1 MKLIIAEKP
10 SVAAAYAAALGA
22 KNKKDGYLE
31 GNGCL
36 VTWCIGHLVSLAEA
50 GAYEERYKKWNY
62 EDLPILPEVW
72 QHVVSPGKEKQFSIV
87 KSLMERPDV
96 TELVNGCDA
105 GREGELIFRLV
116 YQQAGCKKPFS
127 RLWLSSMEENAI
139 REGFAHLKP
148 STEYDALYNAAL
160 CRERADWMVGINAS
174 RLFSCLYGQPLA
186 VGRVMTPVL
195 AMTVVREAAIAAFT
209 PEKFYTVDLE
219 LTSGCTASSR
229 RIPEKSVAENLLKA
243 CRKEMVATIQRI
255 TRKEKSENPPPL
267 YDLTTLQRDANRLL
281 GYSAQQTLDYVQ
293 SLYEKKLTTYPRTD
307 SCYITDDD
315 EEMLEEL
322 TEALERFFDITPED
336 VDEAVPRTRRTVN
349 REKVTDHHAILPT
362 RSMLQADLEALP
374 KGEQNVLKLIIARTL
389 MAVSKPFRY
398 LETLLTT
405 ECAGE
410 EFTAKGKE
418 VLEEG
423 WKAVERKV
431 LADILNRKQELTA
444 LPNAAENECGI
455 LNAELKEGQTVGLNG
470 ETYSLADARS
480 LEKALAEKEIK
491 LNTNASLIDPIWKER
506 PAIPEAPMFEM
517 PIELSGKSTEDKLID
532 INKMLHKAG
541 ADCTILSALDEVAWT
556 FNIRGTD
563 VAYNPVVISY
573 AFVSEKE
580 SVLFV
585 NPKKIPAEIAEHLKK
600 EGVTLADYGM
610 LATFLSRL
618 PERTRVFIDSKRTNV
633 AIYNAL
639 PKSSILI
646 EGTSPANHLKSI
658 KNETEI
664 KGFRNAVLKDG
675 IAMTKF
681 YFWLEK
687 MLKAGEKVT
696 ELSAAAKLTALR
708 SEQPQYVMDSFASIS
723 SYGPHGAVVHYSPTP
738 ETDTEL
744 KTDSLYLLDSGA
756 QYLDGTTDITRT
768 IALCDEPSEQ
778 MKKDFTRA
786 LKGTIGIAKCKF
798 PAGIRGCLI
807 DAFARKALWD
817 AGINYLH
824 GTCHGIGH
832 CLNVHEGPQSIR
844 MEENPVILEPGMVMS
859 DEPAIYRP
867 GEYGI
872 RTENMIL
879 IHEDS
884 ETEFGK
890 FLGFETLTL
899 CYIDTKL
906 VIPSMLSVREHA
918 WLNKY
923 HQMVYDLVSPHLTE
937 EEKAWLKEKTAEI

>member
-1 MKLIIAEKP
+1 MKTNIPERI
-10 SVAAAYAAALGA
+10 AALREAMKQHKIDAYIIPTSDPHMSEYPADCWKYREWISGFTGSA
-22 KNKKDGYLE
+22 GTVIITADKAGLWTDSRYFLQASTQLE
-31 GNGCL
+31 GTGIEL
-36 VTWCIGHLVSLAEA
+36 F
-50 GAYEERYKKWNY
+50 KMM
-62 EDLPILPEVW
+62 LPE
-72 QHVVSPGKEKQFSIV
+72 
-87 KSLMERPDV
+87 
-96 TELVNGCDA
+96 
-105 GREGELIFRLV
+105 
-116 YQQAGCKKPFS
+116 
-127 RLWLSSMEENAI
+127 
-139 REGFAHLKP
+139 
-148 STEYDALYNAAL
+148 
-160 CRERADWMVGINAS
+160 
-174 RLFSCLYGQPLA
+174 
-186 VGRVMTPVL
+186 TP
-195 AMTVVREAAIAAFT
+195 T
-209 PEKFYTVDLE
+209 
-219 LTSGCTASSR
+219 
-229 RIPEKSVAENLLKA
+229 IPEF
-243 CRKEMVATIQRI
+243 
-255 TRKEKSENPPPL
+255 
-267 YDLTTLQRDANRLL
+267 LT
-281 GYSAQQTLDYVQ
+281 
-293 SLYEKKLTTYPRTD
+293 
-307 SCYITDDD
+307 
-315 EEMLEEL
+315 
-322 TEALERFFDITPED
+322 
-336 VDEAVPRTRRTVN
+336 
-349 REKVTDHHAILPT
+349 H
-362 RSMLQADLEALP
+362 
-374 KGEQNVLKLIIARTL
+374 
-389 MAVSKPFRY
+389 
-398 LETLLTT
+398 
-405 ECAGE
+405 
-410 EFTAKGKE
+410 
-418 VLEEG
+418 
-423 WKAVERKV
+423 
-431 LADILNRKQELTA
+431 
-444 LPNAAENECGI
+444 
-455 LNAELKEGQTVGLNG
+455 ELKEGQTVGLNG

-618 PERTRVFIDSKRTNV
+618 LEQTRVFIDSKRTNV

-859 DEPAIYRP
+859 DEPAMYRP

-879 IHEDS
+879 IREDS

>member
-1 MKLIIAEKP
+1 MKTNIPERI
-10 SVAAAYAAALGA
+10 AALREAMKQHKIDAYIIPTSDPHMSEYPADCWKYREWISGFTGSA
-22 KNKKDGYLE
+22 GTVIITADKAGLWTDSRYFLQASTQLE
-31 GNGCL
+31 GTGIEL
-36 VTWCIGHLVSLAEA
+36 F
-50 GAYEERYKKWNY
+50 KMM
-62 EDLPILPEVW
+62 LPE
-72 QHVVSPGKEKQFSIV
+72 
-87 KSLMERPDV
+87 
-96 TELVNGCDA
+96 
-105 GREGELIFRLV
+105 
-116 YQQAGCKKPFS
+116 
-127 RLWLSSMEENAI
+127 
-139 REGFAHLKP
+139 
-148 STEYDALYNAAL
+148 
-160 CRERADWMVGINAS
+160 
-174 RLFSCLYGQPLA
+174 
-186 VGRVMTPVL
+186 TP
-195 AMTVVREAAIAAFT
+195 T
-209 PEKFYTVDLE
+209 
-219 LTSGCTASSR
+219 
-229 RIPEKSVAENLLKA
+229 IPEF
-243 CRKEMVATIQRI
+243 
-255 TRKEKSENPPPL
+255 
-267 YDLTTLQRDANRLL
+267 LT
-281 GYSAQQTLDYVQ
+281 
-293 SLYEKKLTTYPRTD
+293 
-307 SCYITDDD
+307 
-315 EEMLEEL
+315 
-322 TEALERFFDITPED
+322 
-336 VDEAVPRTRRTVN
+336 
-349 REKVTDHHAILPT
+349 H
-362 RSMLQADLEALP
+362 
-374 KGEQNVLKLIIARTL
+374 
-389 MAVSKPFRY
+389 
-398 LETLLTT
+398 
-405 ECAGE
+405 
-410 EFTAKGKE
+410 
-418 VLEEG
+418 
-423 WKAVERKV
+423 
-431 LADILNRKQELTA
+431 
-444 LPNAAENECGI
+444 
-455 LNAELKEGQTVGLNG
+455 ELKEGQTVGLNG

-517 PIELSGKSTEDKLID
+517 PIELSGKSTADKLLD

-618 PERTRVFIDSKRTNV
+618 PEQTRVFIDSKRTNV

-658 KNETEI
+658 KNETER

-859 DEPAIYRP
+859 DEPAMYRP

-879 IHEDS
+879 IRKDS

>member
-1 MKLIIAEKP
+1 MKTNIPERI
-10 SVAAAYAAALGA
+10 AALREAMKQHKIDAYIIPTSDPHMSEYPADCWKYREWISGFTGSA
-22 KNKKDGYLE
+22 GTVIITADKAGLWTDSRYFLQASTQLE
-31 GNGCL
+31 GTGIEL
-36 VTWCIGHLVSLAEA
+36 F
-50 GAYEERYKKWNY
+50 KMM
-62 EDLPILPEVW
+62 LPE
-72 QHVVSPGKEKQFSIV
+72 
-87 KSLMERPDV
+87 
-96 TELVNGCDA
+96 
-105 GREGELIFRLV
+105 
-116 YQQAGCKKPFS
+116 
-127 RLWLSSMEENAI
+127 
-139 REGFAHLKP
+139 
-148 STEYDALYNAAL
+148 
-160 CRERADWMVGINAS
+160 
-174 RLFSCLYGQPLA
+174 
-186 VGRVMTPVL
+186 TP
-195 AMTVVREAAIAAFT
+195 T
-209 PEKFYTVDLE
+209 
-219 LTSGCTASSR
+219 
-229 RIPEKSVAENLLKA
+229 IPEF
-243 CRKEMVATIQRI
+243 
-255 TRKEKSENPPPL
+255 
-267 YDLTTLQRDANRLL
+267 LT
-281 GYSAQQTLDYVQ
+281 
-293 SLYEKKLTTYPRTD
+293 
-307 SCYITDDD
+307 
-315 EEMLEEL
+315 
-322 TEALERFFDITPED
+322 
-336 VDEAVPRTRRTVN
+336 
-349 REKVTDHHAILPT
+349 H
-362 RSMLQADLEALP
+362 
-374 KGEQNVLKLIIARTL
+374 
-389 MAVSKPFRY
+389 
-398 LETLLTT
+398 
-405 ECAGE
+405 
-410 EFTAKGKE
+410 
-418 VLEEG
+418 
-423 WKAVERKV
+423 
-431 LADILNRKQELTA
+431 
-444 LPNAAENECGI
+444 
-455 LNAELKEGQTVGLNG
+455 ELKEGQTVGLNG

-517 PIELSGKSTEDKLID
+517 PVELSGKSTEDQLID

-618 PERTRVFIDSKRTNV
+618 PEQTRVFIDSKRTNV

-859 DEPAIYRP
+859 DEPAMYRP

-879 IHEDS
+879 IREDS

>member
-1 MKLIIAEKP
+1 MKTNIPERI
-10 SVAAAYAAALGA
+10 AALREAMKQHKIDAYIIPTSDPHMSEYPADCWKYREWISGFTGSA
-22 KNKKDGYLE
+22 GTVIITADKAGLWTDSRYFLQASTQLE
-31 GNGCL
+31 GTGIEL
-36 VTWCIGHLVSLAEA
+36 F
-50 GAYEERYKKWNY
+50 KMM
-62 EDLPILPEVW
+62 LPE
-72 QHVVSPGKEKQFSIV
+72 
-87 KSLMERPDV
+87 
-96 TELVNGCDA
+96 
-105 GREGELIFRLV
+105 
-116 YQQAGCKKPFS
+116 
-127 RLWLSSMEENAI
+127 
-139 REGFAHLKP
+139 
-148 STEYDALYNAAL
+148 
-160 CRERADWMVGINAS
+160 
-174 RLFSCLYGQPLA
+174 
-186 VGRVMTPVL
+186 TP
-195 AMTVVREAAIAAFT
+195 T
-209 PEKFYTVDLE
+209 
-219 LTSGCTASSR
+219 
-229 RIPEKSVAENLLKA
+229 IPEF
-243 CRKEMVATIQRI
+243 
-255 TRKEKSENPPPL
+255 
-267 YDLTTLQRDANRLL
+267 LT
-281 GYSAQQTLDYVQ
+281 
-293 SLYEKKLTTYPRTD
+293 
-307 SCYITDDD
+307 
-315 EEMLEEL
+315 
-322 TEALERFFDITPED
+322 
-336 VDEAVPRTRRTVN
+336 
-349 REKVTDHHAILPT
+349 H
-362 RSMLQADLEALP
+362 
-374 KGEQNVLKLIIARTL
+374 
-389 MAVSKPFRY
+389 
-398 LETLLTT
+398 
-405 ECAGE
+405 
-410 EFTAKGKE
+410 
-418 VLEEG
+418 
-423 WKAVERKV
+423 
-431 LADILNRKQELTA
+431 
-444 LPNAAENECGI
+444 
-455 LNAELKEGQTVGLNG
+455 ELKEGQTVGLNG

-517 PIELSGKSTEDKLID
+517 PVELSGKSTEDKLID

-646 EGTSPANHLKSI
+646 EGISPANHLKSI
-658 KNETEI
+658 KNEAEI

-687 MLKAGEKVT
+687 RLKAGEKVT

-859 DEPAIYRP
+859 DEPAMYRP

-879 IHEDS
+879 IREDS
-884 ETEFGK
+884 ETKFGK

-923 HQMVYDLVSPHLTE
+923 HQMVYDLVSPHLNE

>member
-1 MKLIIAEKP
+1 MKTNIPERI
-10 SVAAAYAAALGA
+10 AALREAMKQHKIDAYIIPTSDPHMSEYPADCWKYREWISGFTGSA
-22 KNKKDGYLE
+22 GTVIITADKAGLWTDSRYFLQASTQLE
-31 GNGCL
+31 GTGIEL
-36 VTWCIGHLVSLAEA
+36 F
-50 GAYEERYKKWNY
+50 KMM
-62 EDLPILPEVW
+62 LPE
-72 QHVVSPGKEKQFSIV
+72 
-87 KSLMERPDV
+87 
-96 TELVNGCDA
+96 
-105 GREGELIFRLV
+105 
-116 YQQAGCKKPFS
+116 
-127 RLWLSSMEENAI
+127 
-139 REGFAHLKP
+139 
-148 STEYDALYNAAL
+148 
-160 CRERADWMVGINAS
+160 
-174 RLFSCLYGQPLA
+174 
-186 VGRVMTPVL
+186 TP
-195 AMTVVREAAIAAFT
+195 T
-209 PEKFYTVDLE
+209 
-219 LTSGCTASSR
+219 
-229 RIPEKSVAENLLKA
+229 IPEF
-243 CRKEMVATIQRI
+243 
-255 TRKEKSENPPPL
+255 
-267 YDLTTLQRDANRLL
+267 LT
-281 GYSAQQTLDYVQ
+281 
-293 SLYEKKLTTYPRTD
+293 
-307 SCYITDDD
+307 
-315 EEMLEEL
+315 
-322 TEALERFFDITPED
+322 
-336 VDEAVPRTRRTVN
+336 
-349 REKVTDHHAILPT
+349 H
-362 RSMLQADLEALP
+362 
-374 KGEQNVLKLIIARTL
+374 
-389 MAVSKPFRY
+389 
-398 LETLLTT
+398 
-405 ECAGE
+405 
-410 EFTAKGKE
+410 
-418 VLEEG
+418 
-423 WKAVERKV
+423 
-431 LADILNRKQELTA
+431 
-444 LPNAAENECGI
+444 
-455 LNAELKEGQTVGLNG
+455 ELKEGQTVGLNG

-491 LNTNASLIDPIWKER
+491 LNTNASLINPIWKER

-859 DEPAIYRP
+859 DEPAMYRP

-879 IHEDS
+879 IRKDS

>member
-1 MKLIIAEKP
+1 MKTNIPERI
-10 SVAAAYAAALGA
+10 AALREAMKQHKIDAYIIPTSDPHMSEYPADCWKYREWISGFTGSA
-22 KNKKDGYLE
+22 GTVIITADKAGLWTDSRYFLQASTQLE
-31 GNGCL
+31 GTGIEL
-36 VTWCIGHLVSLAEA
+36 F
-50 GAYEERYKKWNY
+50 KMM
-62 EDLPILPEVW
+62 LPE
-72 QHVVSPGKEKQFSIV
+72 
-87 KSLMERPDV
+87 
-96 TELVNGCDA
+96 
-105 GREGELIFRLV
+105 
-116 YQQAGCKKPFS
+116 
-127 RLWLSSMEENAI
+127 
-139 REGFAHLKP
+139 
-148 STEYDALYNAAL
+148 
-160 CRERADWMVGINAS
+160 
-174 RLFSCLYGQPLA
+174 
-186 VGRVMTPVL
+186 TP
-195 AMTVVREAAIAAFT
+195 T
-209 PEKFYTVDLE
+209 
-219 LTSGCTASSR
+219 
-229 RIPEKSVAENLLKA
+229 IPEFLAHEL
-243 CRKEMVATIQRI
+243 
-255 TRKEKSENPPPL
+255 EK
-267 YDLTTLQRDANRLL
+267 
-281 GYSAQQTLDYVQ
+281 
-293 SLYEKKLTTYPRTD
+293 
-307 SCYITDDD
+307 
-315 EEMLEEL
+315 
-322 TEALERFFDITPED
+322 
-336 VDEAVPRTRRTVN
+336 
-349 REKVTDHHAILPT
+349 
-362 RSMLQADLEALP
+362 
-374 KGEQNVLKLIIARTL
+374 
-389 MAVSKPFRY
+389 
-398 LETLLTT
+398 
-405 ECAGE
+405 
-410 EFTAKGKE
+410 
-418 VLEEG
+418 
-423 WKAVERKV
+423 
-431 LADILNRKQELTA
+431 
-444 LPNAAENECGI
+444 
-455 LNAELKEGQTVGLNG
+455 GQTVGLNG
-470 ETYSLADARS
+470 ETYSLAEART

-517 PIELSGKSTEDKLID
+517 PVELSGKSVEDKLLD

-639 PKSSILI
+639 PESSILI
-646 EGTSPANHLKSI
+646 EGISHANHLKSI

-687 MLKAGEKVT
+687 RLKAGEKVT

-708 SEQPQYVMDSFASIS
+708 AEQPQYVMDSFASIS

-744 KTDSLYLLDSGA
+744 KMDSLYLLDSGA

-859 DEPAIYRP
+859 DEPAMYRP

-879 IHEDS
+879 IREDS

-923 HQMVYDLVSPHLTE
+923 HQMVYDLVSPHLNE

>member
-1 MKLIIAEKP
+1 MKTNIPERI
-10 SVAAAYAAALGA
+10 AALREAMKQHKIDAYIIPTSDPHMSEYPADCWKYREWISGFTGSA
-22 KNKKDGYLE
+22 GTVIITADKAGLWTDSRYFLQASTQLE
-31 GNGCL
+31 GTGIEL
-36 VTWCIGHLVSLAEA
+36 F
-50 GAYEERYKKWNY
+50 KMM
-62 EDLPILPEVW
+62 LPE
-72 QHVVSPGKEKQFSIV
+72 
-87 KSLMERPDV
+87 
-96 TELVNGCDA
+96 
-105 GREGELIFRLV
+105 
-116 YQQAGCKKPFS
+116 
-127 RLWLSSMEENAI
+127 
-139 REGFAHLKP
+139 
-148 STEYDALYNAAL
+148 
-160 CRERADWMVGINAS
+160 
-174 RLFSCLYGQPLA
+174 
-186 VGRVMTPVL
+186 TP
-195 AMTVVREAAIAAFT
+195 T
-209 PEKFYTVDLE
+209 
-219 LTSGCTASSR
+219 
-229 RIPEKSVAENLLKA
+229 IPEF
-243 CRKEMVATIQRI
+243 
-255 TRKEKSENPPPL
+255 
-267 YDLTTLQRDANRLL
+267 LT
-281 GYSAQQTLDYVQ
+281 
-293 SLYEKKLTTYPRTD
+293 
-307 SCYITDDD
+307 
-315 EEMLEEL
+315 
-322 TEALERFFDITPED
+322 
-336 VDEAVPRTRRTVN
+336 
-349 REKVTDHHAILPT
+349 H
-362 RSMLQADLEALP
+362 
-374 KGEQNVLKLIIARTL
+374 
-389 MAVSKPFRY
+389 
-398 LETLLTT
+398 
-405 ECAGE
+405 
-410 EFTAKGKE
+410 
-418 VLEEG
+418 
-423 WKAVERKV
+423 
-431 LADILNRKQELTA
+431 
-444 LPNAAENECGI
+444 
-455 LNAELKEGQTVGLNG
+455 ELKEGQTVGLNG
-470 ETYSLADARS
+470 EIYSLADARS

-517 PIELSGKSTEDKLID
+517 PIELSGKSTEDKLLD

-879 IHEDS
+879 IREDS

>member
-1 MKLIIAEKP
+1 MKTNIPERI
-10 SVAAAYAAALGA
+10 AALREAMKQHKIDAYIIPTSDPHMSEYPADCWKYREWISGFTGSA
-22 KNKKDGYLE
+22 GTVIITADKAGLWTDCRYFLQASTQLE
-31 GNGCL
+31 GTGIEL
-36 VTWCIGHLVSLAEA
+36 F
-50 GAYEERYKKWNY
+50 KMM
-62 EDLPILPEVW
+62 LPE
-72 QHVVSPGKEKQFSIV
+72 
-87 KSLMERPDV
+87 
-96 TELVNGCDA
+96 
-105 GREGELIFRLV
+105 
-116 YQQAGCKKPFS
+116 
-127 RLWLSSMEENAI
+127 
-139 REGFAHLKP
+139 
-148 STEYDALYNAAL
+148 
-160 CRERADWMVGINAS
+160 
-174 RLFSCLYGQPLA
+174 
-186 VGRVMTPVL
+186 TP
-195 AMTVVREAAIAAFT
+195 TIPAF
-209 PEKFYTVDLE
+209 
-219 LTSGCTASSR
+219 LT
-229 RIPEKSVAENLLKA
+229 
-243 CRKEMVATIQRI
+243 
-255 TRKEKSENPPPL
+255 
-267 YDLTTLQRDANRLL
+267 
-281 GYSAQQTLDYVQ
+281 
-293 SLYEKKLTTYPRTD
+293 
-307 SCYITDDD
+307 
-315 EEMLEEL
+315 
-322 TEALERFFDITPED
+322 
-336 VDEAVPRTRRTVN
+336 
-349 REKVTDHHAILPT
+349 H
-362 RSMLQADLEALP
+362 
-374 KGEQNVLKLIIARTL
+374 
-389 MAVSKPFRY
+389 
-398 LETLLTT
+398 
-405 ECAGE
+405 
-410 EFTAKGKE
+410 
-418 VLEEG
+418 
-423 WKAVERKV
+423 
-431 LADILNRKQELTA
+431 
-444 LPNAAENECGI
+444 
-455 LNAELKEGQTVGLNG
+455 ELKEGQTVGLNG

-517 PIELSGKSTEDKLID
+517 PVELSGKSTEDKLID

-646 EGTSPANHLKSI
+646 EGISPANHLKSI
-658 KNETEI
+658 KNEAEI

-859 DEPAIYRP
+859 DEPAMYRP

-879 IHEDS
+879 IREDS

-923 HQMVYDLVSPHLTE
+923 HQMVYDLVSPHLNE

>member
-1 MKLIIAEKP
+1 MKTNIPERI
-10 SVAAAYAAALGA
+10 AALREAMKQHKIDAYIIPTSDPHMSEYPADCWKYREWISGFTGSA
-22 KNKKDGYLE
+22 GTVIITADKAGLWTDSRYFLQAFTQLE
-31 GNGCL
+31 GTGIEL
-36 VTWCIGHLVSLAEA
+36 F
-50 GAYEERYKKWNY
+50 KMM
-62 EDLPILPEVW
+62 LPE
-72 QHVVSPGKEKQFSIV
+72 
-87 KSLMERPDV
+87 
-96 TELVNGCDA
+96 
-105 GREGELIFRLV
+105 
-116 YQQAGCKKPFS
+116 
-127 RLWLSSMEENAI
+127 
-139 REGFAHLKP
+139 
-148 STEYDALYNAAL
+148 
-160 CRERADWMVGINAS
+160 
-174 RLFSCLYGQPLA
+174 
-186 VGRVMTPVL
+186 TP
-195 AMTVVREAAIAAFT
+195 T
-209 PEKFYTVDLE
+209 
-219 LTSGCTASSR
+219 
-229 RIPEKSVAENLLKA
+229 IPEF
-243 CRKEMVATIQRI
+243 
-255 TRKEKSENPPPL
+255 
-267 YDLTTLQRDANRLL
+267 LT
-281 GYSAQQTLDYVQ
+281 
-293 SLYEKKLTTYPRTD
+293 
-307 SCYITDDD
+307 
-315 EEMLEEL
+315 
-322 TEALERFFDITPED
+322 
-336 VDEAVPRTRRTVN
+336 
-349 REKVTDHHAILPT
+349 H
-362 RSMLQADLEALP
+362 
-374 KGEQNVLKLIIARTL
+374 
-389 MAVSKPFRY
+389 
-398 LETLLTT
+398 
-405 ECAGE
+405 
-410 EFTAKGKE
+410 
-418 VLEEG
+418 
-423 WKAVERKV
+423 
-431 LADILNRKQELTA
+431 
-444 LPNAAENECGI
+444 
-455 LNAELKEGQTVGLNG
+455 ELKEGQTVGLNG

-618 PERTRVFIDSKRTNV
+618 PEQTRVFIDSKRTNV

-859 DEPAIYRP
+859 DEPAMYRP

-879 IHEDS
+879 IREDS

>member
-1 MKLIIAEKP
+1 MKTNIPERI
-10 SVAAAYAAALGA
+10 AALREAMKQHKIDAYIIPTSDPHMSEYPADCWKYREWISGFTGSA
-22 KNKKDGYLE
+22 GTVIITADKAGLWTDSRYFLQASTQLE
-31 GNGCL
+31 GTGIEL
-36 VTWCIGHLVSLAEA
+36 F
-50 GAYEERYKKWNY
+50 KMM
-62 EDLPILPEVW
+62 LPE
-72 QHVVSPGKEKQFSIV
+72 
-87 KSLMERPDV
+87 
-96 TELVNGCDA
+96 
-105 GREGELIFRLV
+105 
-116 YQQAGCKKPFS
+116 
-127 RLWLSSMEENAI
+127 
-139 REGFAHLKP
+139 
-148 STEYDALYNAAL
+148 
-160 CRERADWMVGINAS
+160 
-174 RLFSCLYGQPLA
+174 
-186 VGRVMTPVL
+186 TP
-195 AMTVVREAAIAAFT
+195 T
-209 PEKFYTVDLE
+209 
-219 LTSGCTASSR
+219 
-229 RIPEKSVAENLLKA
+229 IPEF
-243 CRKEMVATIQRI
+243 
-255 TRKEKSENPPPL
+255 
-267 YDLTTLQRDANRLL
+267 LT
-281 GYSAQQTLDYVQ
+281 
-293 SLYEKKLTTYPRTD
+293 
-307 SCYITDDD
+307 
-315 EEMLEEL
+315 
-322 TEALERFFDITPED
+322 
-336 VDEAVPRTRRTVN
+336 
-349 REKVTDHHAILPT
+349 H
-362 RSMLQADLEALP
+362 
-374 KGEQNVLKLIIARTL
+374 
-389 MAVSKPFRY
+389 
-398 LETLLTT
+398 
-405 ECAGE
+405 
-410 EFTAKGKE
+410 
-418 VLEEG
+418 
-423 WKAVERKV
+423 
-431 LADILNRKQELTA
+431 
-444 LPNAAENECGI
+444 
-455 LNAELKEGQTVGLNG
+455 ELKEGQTVGLNG

-600 EGVTLADYGM
+600 EGMTLADYGM

-646 EGTSPANHLKSI
+646 EGISPANHLKSI

-859 DEPAIYRP
+859 DEPAMYRP

-879 IHEDS
+879 IREDS

>member
-1 MKLIIAEKP
+1 MKTNIPERI
-10 SVAAAYAAALGA
+10 AALREAMKQHKIDAYIIPTSDPHMSEYPADCWKYREWISGFTGSA
-22 KNKKDGYLE
+22 GTVIITADKAGLWTDSRYFLQASTQLE
-31 GNGCL
+31 GTGIEL
-36 VTWCIGHLVSLAEA
+36 F
-50 GAYEERYKKWNY
+50 KMM
-62 EDLPILPEVW
+62 LPE
-72 QHVVSPGKEKQFSIV
+72 
-87 KSLMERPDV
+87 
-96 TELVNGCDA
+96 
-105 GREGELIFRLV
+105 
-116 YQQAGCKKPFS
+116 
-127 RLWLSSMEENAI
+127 
-139 REGFAHLKP
+139 
-148 STEYDALYNAAL
+148 
-160 CRERADWMVGINAS
+160 
-174 RLFSCLYGQPLA
+174 
-186 VGRVMTPVL
+186 TP
-195 AMTVVREAAIAAFT
+195 T
-209 PEKFYTVDLE
+209 
-219 LTSGCTASSR
+219 
-229 RIPEKSVAENLLKA
+229 IPEF
-243 CRKEMVATIQRI
+243 
-255 TRKEKSENPPPL
+255 
-267 YDLTTLQRDANRLL
+267 LT
-281 GYSAQQTLDYVQ
+281 
-293 SLYEKKLTTYPRTD
+293 
-307 SCYITDDD
+307 
-315 EEMLEEL
+315 
-322 TEALERFFDITPED
+322 
-336 VDEAVPRTRRTVN
+336 
-349 REKVTDHHAILPT
+349 H
-362 RSMLQADLEALP
+362 
-374 KGEQNVLKLIIARTL
+374 
-389 MAVSKPFRY
+389 
-398 LETLLTT
+398 
-405 ECAGE
+405 
-410 EFTAKGKE
+410 
-418 VLEEG
+418 
-423 WKAVERKV
+423 
-431 LADILNRKQELTA
+431 
-444 LPNAAENECGI
+444 
-455 LNAELKEGQTVGLNG
+455 ELKEGQTVGLNG

-517 PIELSGKSTEDKLID
+517 PIELSGKSTEDKLLD

-646 EGTSPANHLKSI
+646 EGISPANHLKSI
-658 KNETEI
+658 KNEAEI

-687 MLKAGEKVT
+687 MLKVGEKVT

-859 DEPAIYRP
+859 DEPAMYRP

-879 IHEDS
+879 IREDS

-923 HQMVYDLVSPHLTE
+923 HQMVYDLVSPHLNE

>member
-1 MKLIIAEKP
+1 MKTNIPERI
-10 SVAAAYAAALGA
+10 AALREAMKQHKIDAYIIPTSDPHMSEYPADCWKYREWISGFTGSA
-22 KNKKDGYLE
+22 GTVIITADKAGLWTDSRYFLQASTQLE
-31 GNGCL
+31 GTGIEL
-36 VTWCIGHLVSLAEA
+36 F
-50 GAYEERYKKWNY
+50 KMM
-62 EDLPILPEVW
+62 LPE
-72 QHVVSPGKEKQFSIV
+72 
-87 KSLMERPDV
+87 
-96 TELVNGCDA
+96 
-105 GREGELIFRLV
+105 
-116 YQQAGCKKPFS
+116 
-127 RLWLSSMEENAI
+127 
-139 REGFAHLKP
+139 
-148 STEYDALYNAAL
+148 
-160 CRERADWMVGINAS
+160 
-174 RLFSCLYGQPLA
+174 
-186 VGRVMTPVL
+186 TP
-195 AMTVVREAAIAAFT
+195 T
-209 PEKFYTVDLE
+209 
-219 LTSGCTASSR
+219 
-229 RIPEKSVAENLLKA
+229 IPEF
-243 CRKEMVATIQRI
+243 
-255 TRKEKSENPPPL
+255 
-267 YDLTTLQRDANRLL
+267 LT
-281 GYSAQQTLDYVQ
+281 
-293 SLYEKKLTTYPRTD
+293 
-307 SCYITDDD
+307 
-315 EEMLEEL
+315 
-322 TEALERFFDITPED
+322 
-336 VDEAVPRTRRTVN
+336 
-349 REKVTDHHAILPT
+349 H
-362 RSMLQADLEALP
+362 
-374 KGEQNVLKLIIARTL
+374 
-389 MAVSKPFRY
+389 
-398 LETLLTT
+398 
-405 ECAGE
+405 
-410 EFTAKGKE
+410 
-418 VLEEG
+418 
-423 WKAVERKV
+423 
-431 LADILNRKQELTA
+431 
-444 LPNAAENECGI
+444 
-455 LNAELKEGQTVGLNG
+455 ELKEGQTVGLNG

-517 PIELSGKSTEDKLID
+517 PIELSGKSTEDKLLD

-618 PERTRVFIDSKRTNV
+618 PEQTRVFIDSKRTNV

-798 PAGIRGCLI
+798 PAGIRVFLI

-859 DEPAIYRP
+859 DEPAMYRP

-879 IHEDS
+879 IREDS

-923 HQMVYDLVSPHLTE
+923 HQMVYDLVSPHLNE

>member
-1 MKLIIAEKP
+1 MKTNIPERI
-10 SVAAAYAAALGA
+10 AALREAMKQHKIDAYIIPTSDPHMSEYPADCWKYREWISGFTGSA
-22 KNKKDGYLE
+22 GTVIITADKAGLWTDSRYFLQASTQLE
-31 GNGCL
+31 GTGIEL
-36 VTWCIGHLVSLAEA
+36 F
-50 GAYEERYKKWNY
+50 KMM
-62 EDLPILPEVW
+62 LPE
-72 QHVVSPGKEKQFSIV
+72 
-87 KSLMERPDV
+87 
-96 TELVNGCDA
+96 
-105 GREGELIFRLV
+105 
-116 YQQAGCKKPFS
+116 
-127 RLWLSSMEENAI
+127 
-139 REGFAHLKP
+139 
-148 STEYDALYNAAL
+148 
-160 CRERADWMVGINAS
+160 
-174 RLFSCLYGQPLA
+174 
-186 VGRVMTPVL
+186 TP
-195 AMTVVREAAIAAFT
+195 T
-209 PEKFYTVDLE
+209 
-219 LTSGCTASSR
+219 
-229 RIPEKSVAENLLKA
+229 IPEF
-243 CRKEMVATIQRI
+243 
-255 TRKEKSENPPPL
+255 
-267 YDLTTLQRDANRLL
+267 LT
-281 GYSAQQTLDYVQ
+281 
-293 SLYEKKLTTYPRTD
+293 
-307 SCYITDDD
+307 
-315 EEMLEEL
+315 
-322 TEALERFFDITPED
+322 
-336 VDEAVPRTRRTVN
+336 
-349 REKVTDHHAILPT
+349 H
-362 RSMLQADLEALP
+362 
-374 KGEQNVLKLIIARTL
+374 
-389 MAVSKPFRY
+389 
-398 LETLLTT
+398 
-405 ECAGE
+405 
-410 EFTAKGKE
+410 
-418 VLEEG
+418 
-423 WKAVERKV
+423 
-431 LADILNRKQELTA
+431 
-444 LPNAAENECGI
+444 
-455 LNAELKEGQTVGLNG
+455 ELKEGQTVGLNG

-618 PERTRVFIDSKRTNV
+618 PEQTRVFIDSKRTNV

-798 PAGIRGCLI
+798 PAGIRGYLI

-859 DEPAIYRP
+859 DEPAMYRP

-879 IHEDS
+879 IRKDS

>member
-1 MKLIIAEKP
+1 MKTNIPERI
-10 SVAAAYAAALGA
+10 AALREAMKQHKIDAYIIPTSDPHMSEYPADCWKYREWISGFTGSA
-22 KNKKDGYLE
+22 GTVIITADKAGLWTDSRYFLQASTQLE
-31 GNGCL
+31 GTGIEL
-36 VTWCIGHLVSLAEA
+36 F
-50 GAYEERYKKWNY
+50 KMM
-62 EDLPILPEVW
+62 LPE
-72 QHVVSPGKEKQFSIV
+72 
-87 KSLMERPDV
+87 
-96 TELVNGCDA
+96 
-105 GREGELIFRLV
+105 
-116 YQQAGCKKPFS
+116 
-127 RLWLSSMEENAI
+127 
-139 REGFAHLKP
+139 
-148 STEYDALYNAAL
+148 
-160 CRERADWMVGINAS
+160 
-174 RLFSCLYGQPLA
+174 
-186 VGRVMTPVL
+186 TP
-195 AMTVVREAAIAAFT
+195 TIPAF
-209 PEKFYTVDLE
+209 
-219 LTSGCTASSR
+219 LT
-229 RIPEKSVAENLLKA
+229 
-243 CRKEMVATIQRI
+243 
-255 TRKEKSENPPPL
+255 
-267 YDLTTLQRDANRLL
+267 
-281 GYSAQQTLDYVQ
+281 
-293 SLYEKKLTTYPRTD
+293 
-307 SCYITDDD
+307 
-315 EEMLEEL
+315 
-322 TEALERFFDITPED
+322 
-336 VDEAVPRTRRTVN
+336 
-349 REKVTDHHAILPT
+349 H
-362 RSMLQADLEALP
+362 
-374 KGEQNVLKLIIARTL
+374 
-389 MAVSKPFRY
+389 
-398 LETLLTT
+398 
-405 ECAGE
+405 
-410 EFTAKGKE
+410 
-418 VLEEG
+418 
-423 WKAVERKV
+423 
-431 LADILNRKQELTA
+431 
-444 LPNAAENECGI
+444 
-455 LNAELKEGQTVGLNG
+455 ELKEGQTVGLNG

-506 PAIPEAPMFEM
+506 PAIPEAPIFEM
-517 PIELSGKSTEDKLID
+517 PVELSGKSTEDKLID

-646 EGTSPANHLKSI
+646 EGISPANHLKSI
-658 KNETEI
+658 KNEAEI

-859 DEPAIYRP
+859 DEPAMYRP

-879 IHEDS
+879 IREDS

-923 HQMVYDLVSPHLTE
+923 HQMVYDLVSPHLNE

>member
-1 MKLIIAEKP
+1 MKTNIPERI
-10 SVAAAYAAALGA
+10 AALREAMKQHKIDAYIIPTSDPHMSEYPADCWKYREWISGFTGSA
-22 KNKKDGYLE
+22 GTVIITADKAGLWTDSRYFLQASTQLE
-31 GNGCL
+31 GTGIEL
-36 VTWCIGHLVSLAEA
+36 F
-50 GAYEERYKKWNY
+50 KMM
-62 EDLPILPEVW
+62 LPE
-72 QHVVSPGKEKQFSIV
+72 
-87 KSLMERPDV
+87 
-96 TELVNGCDA
+96 
-105 GREGELIFRLV
+105 
-116 YQQAGCKKPFS
+116 
-127 RLWLSSMEENAI
+127 
-139 REGFAHLKP
+139 
-148 STEYDALYNAAL
+148 
-160 CRERADWMVGINAS
+160 
-174 RLFSCLYGQPLA
+174 
-186 VGRVMTPVL
+186 TP
-195 AMTVVREAAIAAFT
+195 T
-209 PEKFYTVDLE
+209 
-219 LTSGCTASSR
+219 
-229 RIPEKSVAENLLKA
+229 IPEF
-243 CRKEMVATIQRI
+243 
-255 TRKEKSENPPPL
+255 
-267 YDLTTLQRDANRLL
+267 LT
-281 GYSAQQTLDYVQ
+281 
-293 SLYEKKLTTYPRTD
+293 
-307 SCYITDDD
+307 
-315 EEMLEEL
+315 
-322 TEALERFFDITPED
+322 
-336 VDEAVPRTRRTVN
+336 
-349 REKVTDHHAILPT
+349 H
-362 RSMLQADLEALP
+362 
-374 KGEQNVLKLIIARTL
+374 
-389 MAVSKPFRY
+389 
-398 LETLLTT
+398 
-405 ECAGE
+405 
-410 EFTAKGKE
+410 
-418 VLEEG
+418 
-423 WKAVERKV
+423 
-431 LADILNRKQELTA
+431 
-444 LPNAAENECGI
+444 
-455 LNAELKEGQTVGLNG
+455 ELKEGQTVGLNG

-517 PIELSGKSTEDKLID
+517 PVELSGKSTEDKLID

-618 PERTRVFIDSKRTNV
+618 PEQTRVFIDSKRTNV

-708 SEQPQYVMDSFASIS
+708 SEQPQYVMDNFASIS

-859 DEPAIYRP
+859 DEPAMYRP

-879 IHEDS
+879 IREDS

>member
-1 MKLIIAEKP
+1 MKTNIPERI
-10 SVAAAYAAALGA
+10 AALREAMKQHKIDAYIIPTSDPHMSEYPADCWKYREWISGFTGSA
-22 KNKKDGYLE
+22 GTVIITADKAGLWTDSRYFLQASTQLE
-31 GNGCL
+31 GTGIEL
-36 VTWCIGHLVSLAEA
+36 F
-50 GAYEERYKKWNY
+50 KMM
-62 EDLPILPEVW
+62 LPE
-72 QHVVSPGKEKQFSIV
+72 
-87 KSLMERPDV
+87 
-96 TELVNGCDA
+96 
-105 GREGELIFRLV
+105 
-116 YQQAGCKKPFS
+116 
-127 RLWLSSMEENAI
+127 
-139 REGFAHLKP
+139 
-148 STEYDALYNAAL
+148 
-160 CRERADWMVGINAS
+160 
-174 RLFSCLYGQPLA
+174 
-186 VGRVMTPVL
+186 TP
-195 AMTVVREAAIAAFT
+195 T
-209 PEKFYTVDLE
+209 
-219 LTSGCTASSR
+219 
-229 RIPEKSVAENLLKA
+229 IPEF
-243 CRKEMVATIQRI
+243 
-255 TRKEKSENPPPL
+255 
-267 YDLTTLQRDANRLL
+267 LT
-281 GYSAQQTLDYVQ
+281 
-293 SLYEKKLTTYPRTD
+293 
-307 SCYITDDD
+307 
-315 EEMLEEL
+315 
-322 TEALERFFDITPED
+322 
-336 VDEAVPRTRRTVN
+336 
-349 REKVTDHHAILPT
+349 H
-362 RSMLQADLEALP
+362 
-374 KGEQNVLKLIIARTL
+374 
-389 MAVSKPFRY
+389 
-398 LETLLTT
+398 
-405 ECAGE
+405 
-410 EFTAKGKE
+410 
-418 VLEEG
+418 
-423 WKAVERKV
+423 
-431 LADILNRKQELTA
+431 
-444 LPNAAENECGI
+444 
-455 LNAELKEGQTVGLNG
+455 ELKEGQTVGLNG
-470 ETYSLADARS
+470 EIYSLADARS

-517 PIELSGKSTEDKLID
+517 PIELSGKSTEDKLLD

-639 PKSSILI
+639 PKSCILI
-646 EGTSPANHLKSI
+646 EGISPANHLKSI

-859 DEPAIYRP
+859 DEPAMYRP

-879 IHEDS
+879 IREDS

>member
-1 MKLIIAEKP
+1 MKTNIPERI
-10 SVAAAYAAALGA
+10 AALREAMKQHKIDAYIIPTSDPHMSEYPADCWKYREWISGFTGSA
-22 KNKKDGYLE
+22 GTVIITADKAGLWTDSRYFLQASTQLE
-31 GNGCL
+31 GTGIEL
-36 VTWCIGHLVSLAEA
+36 F
-50 GAYEERYKKWNY
+50 KMM
-62 EDLPILPEVW
+62 LPE
-72 QHVVSPGKEKQFSIV
+72 
-87 KSLMERPDV
+87 
-96 TELVNGCDA
+96 
-105 GREGELIFRLV
+105 
-116 YQQAGCKKPFS
+116 
-127 RLWLSSMEENAI
+127 
-139 REGFAHLKP
+139 
-148 STEYDALYNAAL
+148 
-160 CRERADWMVGINAS
+160 
-174 RLFSCLYGQPLA
+174 
-186 VGRVMTPVL
+186 TP
-195 AMTVVREAAIAAFT
+195 TIPAF
-209 PEKFYTVDLE
+209 
-219 LTSGCTASSR
+219 LT
-229 RIPEKSVAENLLKA
+229 
-243 CRKEMVATIQRI
+243 
-255 TRKEKSENPPPL
+255 
-267 YDLTTLQRDANRLL
+267 
-281 GYSAQQTLDYVQ
+281 
-293 SLYEKKLTTYPRTD
+293 
-307 SCYITDDD
+307 
-315 EEMLEEL
+315 
-322 TEALERFFDITPED
+322 
-336 VDEAVPRTRRTVN
+336 
-349 REKVTDHHAILPT
+349 H
-362 RSMLQADLEALP
+362 
-374 KGEQNVLKLIIARTL
+374 
-389 MAVSKPFRY
+389 
-398 LETLLTT
+398 
-405 ECAGE
+405 
-410 EFTAKGKE
+410 
-418 VLEEG
+418 
-423 WKAVERKV
+423 
-431 LADILNRKQELTA
+431 
-444 LPNAAENECGI
+444 
-455 LNAELKEGQTVGLNG
+455 ELKEGQTVGLNG

-517 PIELSGKSTEDKLID
+517 PVELSGKSTEDKLID

-646 EGTSPANHLKSI
+646 EGISPTNHLKSI
-658 KNETEI
+658 KNEAEI

-687 MLKAGEKVT
+687 RLKAGEKVT

-879 IHEDS
+879 IREDS

-923 HQMVYDLVSPHLTE
+923 HQMVYDLVSPHLNE